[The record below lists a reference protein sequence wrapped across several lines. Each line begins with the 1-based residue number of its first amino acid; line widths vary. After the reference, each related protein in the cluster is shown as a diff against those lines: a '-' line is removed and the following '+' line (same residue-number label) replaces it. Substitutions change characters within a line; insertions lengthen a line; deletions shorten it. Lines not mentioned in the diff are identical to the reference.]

1 MKFSEVHK
9 ITHTHITE
17 NRYVDTFKKLSDG
30 VNYVYA
36 AHVIGD
42 ICEFDTMTGRSAVAI
57 ATAVRVGSIKV

>member
-42 ICEFDTMTGRSAVAI
+42 ICEFGTMTGRSAVA
-57 ATAVRVGSIKV
+57 